1 MGLPAARIYDAVAHP
16 AAGVIVEGSPNVFI
30 SAVGRGAARKGD
42 LVEHDDGLEVITEGE
57 PTVRINGKP
66 AARITDEVTCGGR
79 ISTGFP
85 RVRIGHATGRVV
97 GNVQAGQKMCLAA
110 KKGRKSGKTQ
120 QSYEN
125 CGVESVRQLINQA
138 TGSNLTETQLL
149 QHALNTPFGN
159 GYEAGRG
166 KPPDTSKGDPPVPL
180 GTAPRPQDGGTNP
193 YTRQAILNDYGVPST
208 VEDNNL
214 DNISTALS
222 NGQGVTAD
230 VDSGILWGDTTKP
243 SNTFDHEV
251 TVTGIEYDD
260 NGQISNVIINDT
272 GTGQCSQHV
281 PIDLWNKATKDV
293 PIPGTNPVQ
302 YRKGAKIN
310 VTDSP
315 IF

>member
-1 MGLPAARIYDAVAHP
+1 M
-16 AAGVIVEGSPNVFI
+16 
-30 SAVGRGAARKGD
+30 GRGAARKGD
-42 LVEHDDGLEVITEGE
+42 LVQHNNSLEAITEGE
-57 PTVRINGKP
+57 PRVLINGKP
-66 AARITDEVTCGGR
+66 PARITDGVSCGGR
-79 ISTGFP
+79 ISTGFS
-85 RVRIGHATGRVV
+85 RVRIGRATSRVV
-97 GNVQAGQKMCLAA
+97 GNVEAGMKMCQAA
-110 KKGRKSGKTQ
+110 KKGRKSGKTS
-120 QSYEN
+120 QSYNN

-149 QHALNTPFGN
+149 QHALDTPFGN

-166 KPPDTSKGDPPVPL
+166 IPPDTAKGDPPVPF

-230 VDSGILWGDTTKP
+230 VDAGILWGNTTKP
-243 SNTFDHEV
+243 RAFNHEV
-251 TVTGIEYDD
+251 TVTGVEYDA

-302 YRKGAKIN
+302 YRSGAKIN
-310 VTDSP
+310 VTDNP